1 MNRKEFLS
9 TILALG
15 GTALSS
21 SASISALENKKKDCR
36 LSVPEHP
43 QTLISFTTYFSNQ
56 SFK

>member
-15 GTALSS
+15 GTALTS

-36 LSVPEHP
+36 LPVPEHP
-43 QTLISFTTYFSNQ
+43 QTQISFTTYFSNQ

>member
-9 TILALG
+9 TILTLG
-15 GTALSS
+15 GTSLSS
-21 SASISALENKKKDCR
+21 SASISASENKKKDCR
-36 LSVPEHP
+36 LPVPEHP

>member
-9 TILALG
+9 TILTLG
-15 GTALSS
+15 GTSLSS

-36 LSVPEHP
+36 LPVLEHP